1 MTRPIDPDKA
11 AAILVD
17 AAYRGD
23 EAAAE
28 LWGVS
33 QRTVKRYRAR
43 IDTDDQLALAVQ
55 EKRQLVEQDWAD
67 TLPNTIRAAAEF
79 IERAAKQGN
88 PKDPNMVHAVAGG
101 MKLVAEVYFVKQMLD
116 ARFKDGRHDGEP
128 RALRPSNSAVDTIDG
143 EFSDGDG

>member
-101 MKLVAEVYFVKQMLD
+101 MKLVSEVMFVKQMLD
-116 ARFKDGRHDGEP
+116 ARFKTDERHTGDAGTIRPQIRAVVEDGEYTDED
-128 RALRPSNSAVDTIDG
+128 A
-143 EFSDGDG
+143 